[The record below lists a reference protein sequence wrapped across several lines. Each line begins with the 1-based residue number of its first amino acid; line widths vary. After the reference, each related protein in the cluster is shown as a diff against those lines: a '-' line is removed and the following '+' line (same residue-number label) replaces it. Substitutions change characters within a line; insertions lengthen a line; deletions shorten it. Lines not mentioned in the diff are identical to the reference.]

1 MHVPDGFINAPVSL
15 ATGAVAAAA
24 VAVSLRGARREL
36 AGAGQGGVA
45 GAERTAPLAGLVAA
59 FIFAVQMLN
68 FPVAAGTSGHL
79 LGGALAA
86 ILVGPY
92 TGVLCVSVVLLM
104 QGVLFADGGLTAL
117 GVNITDMAIVTT
129 VVAYVLFRGLVKVL
143 PRRRRSITVASFVA
157 ALVSVPAAA
166 VVFTALYA
174 LGGTADVPIGKVF
187 TAMVGVHV
195 LIGIG
200 EAAITALTVGAV
212 IAVRPDLVHGARG
225 LTAPLELRTSPLAA
239 PADAPAAPEAEPVP
253 AAAAAAPAAPCAASG
268 WPGSPPPWCARA
280 ASATTPP
287 PAPTA
292 WRRSPTIRAS
302 TPRPGSTPPR
312 TPRSPTTASRTSP
325 TRGCP
330 AASPGSSGSARRWP
344 WARACSSS
352 CAAARAPPPSSR
364 PARAPS
370 VRRRSAPE
378 MGAGHAHKLYRHGH
392 SPVHALP
399 AHCKIA
405 AVFCFVL
412 VVVSTPREALWA
424 FGLYAALLALAAAA
438 ARVPAGFLLTRLLI
452 EVPFVA
458 FALLMPFVAEGPRV
472 HVGGLSL
479 STSGLWGAWNIL
491 AKGTLGVAASVL
503 LAATTELRE
512 LLQGLQRLRMPPL
525 LVQIAS
531 FMIRYGDVI
540 TDEMRRMRIA
550 RLSRGFEAR
559 GVRHWGVLAKSAGA
573 LFIRSYERGER
584 VHLAMV
590 SRGYTGTMPVVD
602 AACATRAQW
611 TRAAALP
618 LAALAV
624 CLLGWT
630 L

>member
-1 MHVPDGFINAPVSL
+1 MHVPDGFINAPVS
-15 ATGAVAAAA
+15 AAAGVVAAGA

-36 AGAGQGGVA
+36 D
-45 GAERTAPLAGLVAA
+45 ERTAPLAGLVAA

-92 TGVLCVSVVLLM
+92 TGVLCVTVVLLM
-104 QGVLFADGGLTAL
+104 QGILFADGGLTAL
-117 GVNITDMAIVTT
+117 GVNVLDMGITTT
-129 VVAYVLFRGLVKVL
+129 AVAYALFRGLLKVL
-143 PRRRRSITVASFVA
+143 PKTRRSVTGASFVA

-166 VVFTALYA
+166 CVFTLIYWI
-174 LGGTADVPIGKVF
+174 GGTTDIPIGKVF

-200 EAAITALTVGAV
+200 EALITALTVGAV

-225 LTAPLELRTSPLAA
+225 LTSSLKLRVDGELV
-239 PADAPAAPEAEPVP
+239 DAPARQPSPR
-253 AAAAAAPAAPCAASG
+253 
-268 WPGSPPPWCARA
+268 SPPAPTAGSGPPAWSPPSSLRA
-280 ASATTPP
+280 SSPTTPP
-287 PAPTA
+287 PTRTA
-292 WRRSPTIRAS
+292 WRRSPPTRAS
-302 TPRPGSTPPR
+302 TRRPRSTRPR

-325 TRGCP
+325 TPGSP
-330 AASPGSSGSARRWP
+330 AASPESSASAPRSWSAAESSTWSAAVVRRTP
-344 WARACSSS
+344 PTTP
-352 CAAARAPPPSSR
+352 RAP
-364 PARAPS
+364 ARTS
-370 VRRRSAPE
+370 D

-392 SPVHALP
+392 SPVHDLP
-399 AHCKIA
+399 PHCKIA
-405 AVFCFVL
+405 AAFCFVV
-412 VVVSTPREALWA
+412 VVVSTPRESVWA
-424 FGLYAALLALAAAA
+424 FGLYAVLLGAVTALA
-438 ARVPAGFLLTRLLI
+438 RIPAGFLLKRLLI

-458 FALLMPFVAEGPRV
+458 FALLMPFVVPGEQT
-472 HVGGLSL
+472 HVLGLPVSVP
-479 STSGLWGAWNIL
+479 GLWGAWNVL

-503 LAATTELRE
+503 LASTTELRS
-512 LLQGLQRLRMPPL
+512 LLLGLQRLKLPPL

-540 TDEMRRMRIA
+540 TDEMRRMSIA
-550 RLSRGFEAR
+550 RRSRGFEAR
-559 GVRHWGVLAKSAGA
+559 GVRQWGVLAKTAGA

-590 SRGYTGTMPVVD
+590 SRGYAGAMPVIDEVT
-602 AACATRAQW
+602 ASRAQW
-611 TRAAALP
+611 AHAAALP
-618 LAALAV
+618 VLALAV